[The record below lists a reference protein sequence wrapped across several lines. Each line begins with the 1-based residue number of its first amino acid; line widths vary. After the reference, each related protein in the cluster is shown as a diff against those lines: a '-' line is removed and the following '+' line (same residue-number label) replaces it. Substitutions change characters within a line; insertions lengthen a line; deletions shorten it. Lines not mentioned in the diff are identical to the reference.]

1 MALQQ
6 EFAQAEAPLPGDGVV
21 LDLWLEHSSASDR
34 DPIGLK
40 GEPSYRY
47 FWNTWIRYLRTGRN
61 GVQDQSIAWHEAIN
75 EDVAGFLQSGPTAR
89 KAGSAV
95 SDVTRRRYWRLLERI
110 YEYAKQQGWVAINP
124 ATVMEED
131 DIPPQENSQ
140 GAIVLPRV
148 WHALGK
154 QLERPIGKGATAQ
167 ALRDRALL
175 LCFVELGLTPMEA
188 RSLTLS
194 DVLYEAERGG
204 QRASALQID
213 GPGPRQRRRMV
224 LPDNVSQ
231 AVETW
236 LGVRWQIARTPENVI
251 LFCTTRGGKQGAK
264 GQMTPVMLM
273 LLVRDAITKAATE
286 ANQPLPPRLGP
297 QILRNTR
304 LTMWLN
310 AGVPAA
316 EVAVWAGL
324 KNEKGLHHLREH
336 LNPEVRATV
345 AGCRSNSPTD
355 LDCDSSVCC

>member
-1 MALQQ
+1 MAPQQ
-6 EFAQAEAPLPGDGVV
+6 VFAQIEAPLPGEGVV

-47 FWNTWIRYLRTGRN
+47 FWNTWIHYLKTGRN
-61 GVQDQSIAWHEAIN
+61 GAQDQPIAWHEATN
-75 EDVAGFLQSGPTAR
+75 EDIAGFLQSGPTAR
-89 KAGSAV
+89 KAGATV
-95 SDVTRRRYWRLLERI
+95 SDITRRRYWRLLERI
-110 YEYAKQQGWVAINP
+110 YEYAMQHGWVAINP
-124 ATVMEED
+124 AKVLEKD
-131 DIPPQENSQ
+131 DIPPQEDPQ
-140 GAIVLPRV
+140 GAIVLPSLWRTL
-148 WHALGK
+148 AE
-154 QLERPIGKGATAQ
+154 QLKSPVEEGPTPK

-194 DVLYEAERGG
+194 DVLYEAVQGG

-213 GPGPRQRRRMV
+213 GPGPKQRRRML

-231 AVETW
+231 AVEAW

-251 LFCTTRGGKQGAK
+251 LFCTTRGGKQGVK

-273 LLVRDAITKAATE
+273 LLVRDAITKAAAE
-286 ANQPLPPRLGP
+286 AGLPLPPRLGP

-310 AGVPAA
+310 SGVPAP

-324 KNEKGLHHLREH
+324 KNEKGLHRLREH
-336 LNPEVRATV
+336 LNPEVRATIRTV
-345 AGCRSNSPTD
+345 RHDA
-355 LDCDSSVCC
+355 